1 MKWLLKPT
9 WKALSKNRT
18 VWKIQYDWYY
28 DGIWLHNQVSFMSQE
43 SQLGLDTDREKGII
57 NFHIYK
63 YFDVI
68 PHHSKKHEVNKLYT
82 DTYSKRSAWGGKHM
96 IRHFRAECPRFERER
111 GGIQVCCVSSVQ
123 ISIKENTAEAC
134 EETGIAKQ

>member
-82 DTYSKRSAWGGKHM
+82 DTYSKRSAWG
-96 IRHFRAECPRFERER
+96 
-111 GGIQVCCVSSVQ
+111 
-123 ISIKENTAEAC
+123 
-134 EETGIAKQ
+134 